1 MIFLLFLNSFYCTY
15 HESTSVEQGQCL
27 GQYLILEDLPKSTF
41 CTKFFRCSKS
51 ERCSCHEVNRLL
63 GLREDKGMYS
73 LSVASLLLSMSV
85 LSRNLHWHESVQLH
99 VLLPIYVM
107 LLYMGTK
114 SGPLIMPI
122 NVISKNSKFWGLC
135 PHEFGG

>member
-1 MIFLLFLNSFYCTY
+1 
-15 HESTSVEQGQCL
+15 
-27 GQYLILEDLPKSTF
+27 
-41 CTKFFRCSKS
+41 
-51 ERCSCHEVNRLL
+51 
-63 GLREDKGMYS
+63 MYS

-122 NVISKNSKFWGLC
+122 NVVSKNSKFWGLC